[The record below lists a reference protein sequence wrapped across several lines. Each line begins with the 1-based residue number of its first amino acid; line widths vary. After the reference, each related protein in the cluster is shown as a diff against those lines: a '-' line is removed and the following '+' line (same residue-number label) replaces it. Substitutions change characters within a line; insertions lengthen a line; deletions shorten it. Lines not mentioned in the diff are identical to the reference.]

1 MTLSDE
7 AVDNPRDNFR
17 KLSMTAY
24 LRALPVFLL
33 AVAFATV
40 LGSIIQTQINLA
52 AIQSLGAPVSLSV
65 RLNATVRDLLGFTP
79 AYAGIMAVTLLF
91 AMPLAALAS
100 RFLSTW
106 RLPLYF
112 LAGGL
117 GLLAAFQIADAV
129 APMPTLIAA
138 TRSAEGTAAMMLSG
152 AFGGLL
158 FATLRRPRQ

>member
-1 MTLSDE
+1 
-7 AVDNPRDNFR
+7 
-17 KLSMTAY
+17 MTAY
-24 LRALPVFLL
+24 LRALLIFLL

-52 AIQSLGAPVSLSV
+52 ALQSMGAPISLSV
-65 RLNATVRDLLGFTP
+65 RLDATAHDLLGFTP
-79 AYAGIMAVTLLF
+79 AYTAIMAITLLF
-91 AMPLAALAS
+91 ALPLAAAAA
-100 RFLSTW
+100 RFLPAW

-158 FATLRRPRQ
+158 FATLRRPHQ

>member
-1 MTLSDE
+1 MT
-7 AVDNPRDNFR
+7 V
-17 KLSMTAY
+17 Y
-24 LRALPVFLL
+24 LRVLLIFML
-33 AVAFATV
+33 AVVFATV

-52 AIQSLGAPVSLSV
+52 ALQSLGAPVSLSV
-65 RLNATVRDLLGFTP
+65 RLNATARDLLGFTP
-79 AYAGIMAVTLLF
+79 AYAGIVGVTLLF
-91 AMPLAALAS
+91 ALPLAALVS
-100 RFLSTW
+100 RFLPAW

-117 GLLAAFQIADAV
+117 GLLTAFQIADAF

>member
-1 MTLSDE
+1 
-7 AVDNPRDNFR
+7 
-17 KLSMTAY
+17 MTAH
-24 LRALPVFLL
+24 LRAILIFLL

-40 LGSIIQTQINLA
+40 LGSIIQTQFNLA
-52 AIQSLGAPVSLSV
+52 SLQSLGAPVSLSV
-65 RLNATVRDLLGFTP
+65 RLSATVRDLLSFTP
-79 AYAGIMAVTLLF
+79 AYAAIMCVTLLC
-91 AMPLAALAS
+91 ALPLAALAA
-100 RFLSTW
+100 RFLPAW

-117 GLLAAFQIADAV
+117 GLLVAFQIADAV

-158 FATLRRPRQ
+158 FATLWRTRR

>member
-1 MTLSDE
+1 
-7 AVDNPRDNFR
+7 
-17 KLSMTAY
+17 MTAY
-24 LRALPVFLL
+24 LRAILIFLL
-33 AVAFATV
+33 ALAFATV
-40 LGSIIQTQINLA
+40 LGSIIQTQLNLA
-52 AIQSLGAPVSLSV
+52 ALQSLGAPVSLSV
-65 RLNATVRDLLGFTP
+65 RLSATARDLLGFTP
-79 AYAGIMAVTLLF
+79 AYAAIMGVTLLC
-91 AMPLAALAS
+91 ALPLAALAA
-100 RFLSTW
+100 RFLPTW

-158 FATLRRPRQ
+158 FATLWRKRR

>member
-1 MTLSDE
+1 
-7 AVDNPRDNFR
+7 
-17 KLSMTAY
+17 MTAY
-24 LRALPVFLL
+24 LRAVLIFLL
-33 AVAFATV
+33 ATAFATV

-52 AIQSLGAPVSLSV
+52 AIQGLGVPISLPV
-65 RLNATVRDLLGFTP
+65 RLNATAHDLLGFTP
-79 AYAGIMAVTLLF
+79 AYAAIMAVTLLF
-91 AMPLAALAS
+91 AMPLASLAS
-100 RFLSTW
+100 RLLPAW

-158 FATLRRPRQ
+158 FATLRRPRH